1 MVITDSTVA
10 VGNQDISHLNIS
22 TALRETS
29 LENARNSYDLLN
41 SLAIEVIES
50 SETLPNNREILK
62 SESKD
67 NT

>member
-29 LENARNSYDLLN
+29 LDHARNSYDLLN

-50 SETLPNNREILK
+50 SETLPNNREILI